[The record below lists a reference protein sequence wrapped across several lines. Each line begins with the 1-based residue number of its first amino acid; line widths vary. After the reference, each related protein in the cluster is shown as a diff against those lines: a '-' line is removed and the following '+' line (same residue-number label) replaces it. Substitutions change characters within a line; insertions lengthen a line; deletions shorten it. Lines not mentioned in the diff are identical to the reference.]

1 MRHAGK
7 FLCCLGA
14 IALGVLG
21 CRSPQPNL
29 KPPEGPEV
37 LAKPDDNDKRFSEPT
52 QYPPDVLAN
61 DPIKKSLNQQ
71 NPIVPVKGPRPMMP
85 GAPGY

>member
-21 CRSPQPNL
+21 CRSQQPNL
-29 KPPEGPEV
+29 KPPEEPEV
-37 LAKPDDNDKRFSEPT
+37 LATPGPDDKRYSEPS

-85 GAPGY
+85 GTPGY